1 MVDPDDH
8 VLVDANLENNRGAAE
23 GHGGSGG
30 RTLERATYWMQ
41 LALQAVSP

>member
-1 MVDPDDH
+1 
-8 VLVDANLENNRGAAE
+8 VLVDMNLANNHGAVRGARGWAP
-23 GHGGSGG
+23 